1 MSKVT
6 TNVTLV
12 AVNNVSE
19 EDKEQL
25 LAENPDC
32 DTFEE
37 VARSMEAD
45 VRAIVRHQ
53 LFGDADELP
62 ILDVNIEV
70 EQ

>member
-6 TNVTLV
+6 TNVALV

-45 VRAIVRHQ
+45 VRAIVRLQ

-70 EQ
+70 E

>member
-19 EDKEQL
+19 EDKEQI

-32 DTFEE
+32 DSFEE
-37 VARSMEAD
+37 VARSMEED

-53 LFGDADELP
+53 LFGDSDELP

-70 EQ
+70 E

>member
-12 AVNNVSE
+12 AVNNVSDE
-19 EDKEQL
+19 EEEQL
-25 LAENPDC
+25 LQENPDC
-32 DTFEE
+32 DTLEE
-37 VARSMEAD
+37 VAQSMEAD
-45 VRAIVRHQ
+45 VRAIVRHK

-70 EQ
+70 E

>member
-45 VRAIVRHQ
+45 VRAIVRHK

-70 EQ
+70 E

>member
-12 AVNNVSE
+12 AVNNVSDE
-19 EDKEQL
+19 EEEQL
-25 LAENPDC
+25 LQENPDC
-32 DTFEE
+32 DTLEE
-37 VARSMEAD
+37 VAQSMEAD
-45 VRAIVRHQ
+45 VRAIIRHK

-70 EQ
+70 E